1 MIENFITSER
11 IYQGEPA
18 LEDYL
23 RADQSSFSE
32 VITEAFDEYL
42 CDMKDRQVDLRRLG
56 LRLVIPADETVSEE
70 DTVERRRVVVTS
82 DGVIVLSLLGCNTSD
97 GTFEAIRSIV
107 ITEASTVSYLIYTT
121 YKYYKLEVVSGSAT
135 YSAYMYETTFDYPL
149 LYLIRSKIFYSIY
162 HRGGDDAFREKAE
175 YYKNEYMA
183 KVANKPASHYYYDI
197 DDSGEITDYEAD
209 KATVHKI
216 TVRP

>member
-11 IYQGEPA
+11 IYSGEPA

-23 RADQSSFSE
+23 RSDQSSFNE
-32 VITEAFDEYL
+32 IITEAFDEYL

-56 LRLVIPADETVSEE
+56 LRLTIPADGTVSAE

-82 DGVIVLSLLGCNTSD
+82 DGAITLTLKGCNTSD
-97 GTFEAIRSIV
+97 GTYEDVKSIV
-107 ITEASTVSYLIYTT
+107 ITEATTVSYLIYTT
-121 YKYYKLEVVSGSAT
+121 YKYYKLTVASGTAA

-175 YYKNEYMA
+175 YYKNEYMS
-183 KVANKPASHYYYDI
+183 KVANKPASHYYYDL
-197 DDSGEITDYEAD
+197 DDDGEVTDYEAD
-209 KATVHKI
+209 KPTVHKI